1 MSIEEISPTMT
12 LATKITA
19 LRILL
24 MPLFIFFLA
33 KEESSFWPGLIFLFL
48 GFTDILDGLIART
61 RKERSLLGSL
71 LDPLADK
78 LLLDSTYLV
87 FALTERAPFWLFLII
102 GGRDLLLILGSGL
115 IYLRIGGS
123 SIRPRTLGK
132 ISSVIQSFTIF
143 MVLFFWESITLPI
156 RNCLFYFTALV
167 TLLSGIDYLFI
178 SAWRKIDAK

>member
-1 MSIEEISPTMT
+1 MT

-24 MPLFIFFLA
+24 MPLFLFFLA
-33 KEESSFWPGLIFLFL
+33 KKEPSFWPGLIFLFL
-48 GFTDILDGLIART
+48 GFTDILDGIIART

-87 FALTERAPFWLFLII
+87 FALTGRAPFWLFLII
-102 GGRDLLLILGSGL
+102 GGRDLLLIVGSAL

-132 ISSVIQSFTIF
+132 LSTIIQSLTIF
-143 MVLFFWESITLPI
+143 AILFVWESITLPI
-156 RNCLFYFTALV
+156 KNYLFYSTALV